1 MKHPCRA
8 RRGVSTVVV
17 LLLAAWWPAV
27 GAGPASSAPAA
38 TAPAATAAAG
48 EPRYTFRRHH
58 DPNGTGKFYMGREI
72 ALVMGHPAVGWL
84 ERPEREREEEPAKL
98 IAALELRPGDVVADI
113 GAGSGYIT
121 TRLARAVG
129 ADGRVKA
136 VDIQPEM
143 LEALRNKLAAEDIG
157 NVDLVLGEEADPKL
171 PDGSVDLVL
180 MVDVYHELAWPF
192 EMMQA
197 VVRALKPA
205 GRVVLVEYRKEDP
218 AVPIKLV
225 HKMTAAQA
233 IAEMNA
239 VGLRHRETIAT
250 LPRQH
255 ILIFERPI
263 PTSRPAT
270 PAE

>member
-1 MKHPCRA
+1 MLRRRWFAARTRACRIA
-8 RRGVSTVVV
+8 V
-17 LLLAAWWPAV
+17 LLLVALGWTGAVEGAAASPTS
-27 GAGPASSAPAA
+27 GPAAA
-38 TAPAATAAAG
+38 TKVD
-48 EPRYTFRRHH
+48 EPRYTYNPVH

-72 ALVMGHPAVGWL
+72 AQVMGHEAIRWL
-84 ERPEREREEEPAKL
+84 DRRQREREET
-98 IAALELRPGDVVADI
+98 AALKLNKGDVVADI

-129 ADGRVKA
+129 PEGRVKA

-143 LEALRNKLAAEDIG
+143 LDALEKKLGRARIR

-171 PDGSVDLVL
+171 AASSVDLVL
-180 MVDVYHELAWPF
+180 MVDVYHEFEFPY

-197 VVRALKPA
+197 TIRSLRPG

-233 IAEMNA
+233 IAEMNS
-239 VGLRHRETIAT
+239 VGLQLKEKIDT
-250 LPRQH
+250 LSRQH
-255 ILIFERPI
+255 ILIFEQPAALEAAN
-263 PTSRPAT
+263 SRPAD
-270 PAE
+270 